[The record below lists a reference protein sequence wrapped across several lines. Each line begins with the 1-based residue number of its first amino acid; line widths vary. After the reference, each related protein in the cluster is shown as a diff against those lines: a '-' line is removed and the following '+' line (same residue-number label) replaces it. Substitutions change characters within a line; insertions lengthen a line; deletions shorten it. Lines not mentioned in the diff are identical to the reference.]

1 MIRIFLADGWTGRAV
16 IEGTLRGPRGPK
28 NVKRSFGESG
38 TLILNYHA
46 SSLQLPPVVATL
58 YAHWM
63 HIICTEVLGIQNSEK
78 SRLDP
83 VDF

>member
-1 MIRIFLADGWTGRAV
+1 MPFDVVEFFNSFMFILWRTQAFA
-16 IEGTLRGPRGPK
+16 K
-28 NVKRSFGESG
+28 NNVNRSFGEAG
-38 TLILNYHA
+38 TLTLNYHA
-46 SSLQLPPVVATL
+46 RALQLPPVVATL